1 MRIGD
6 RVNQSR
12 RVEADG
18 SEPREPAWTQRPGEP
33 SRTPGITFGV
43 HVRRGLSWA
52 DYRILAVRSGR
63 GHHSSFVRNSQGG
76 MPIASARL
84 RCSAMPAGSVR

>member
-6 RVNQSR
+6 HVNQSR

-33 SRTPGITFGV
+33 SRTPGITFGA
-43 HVRRGLSWA
+43 HAHRGLSWA
-52 DYRILAVRSGR
+52 DYRILAVRSGAWPSLLV
-63 GHHSSFVRNSQGG
+63 G
-76 MPIASARL
+76 A
-84 RCSAMPAGSVR
+84 